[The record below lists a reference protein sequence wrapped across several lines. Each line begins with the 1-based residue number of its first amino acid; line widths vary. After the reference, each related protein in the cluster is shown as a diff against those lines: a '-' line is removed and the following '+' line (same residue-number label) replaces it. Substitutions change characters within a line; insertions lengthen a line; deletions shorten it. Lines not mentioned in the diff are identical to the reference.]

1 MGYIEHSLGQVWTV
15 FTHLLTHLLTPY
27 LLTPYLLTNPVF
39 EFTAMFLVQG
49 RSASPNYAGVY

>member
-1 MGYIEHSLGQVWTV
+1 MGYIEHSLGQVQTV

-27 LLTPYLLTNPVF
+27 LLTQPVF

-49 RSASPNYAGVY
+49 RCASPIYAGVY